1 MRFAAMYP
9 ATRLLLQILRLI
21 KPSLAARRVTHLA
34 FTKAKIEKRLQRKTD
49 RKDFMT
55 YVSLSPARDLE
66 GEEGEVLLQRRS
78 SSGH

>member
-9 ATRLLLQILRLI
+9 AARLLLKFLRLI
-21 KPSLAARRVTHLA
+21 KPSLAARRVAHLA

-55 YVSLSPARDLE
+55 YVSLSTARDLE
-66 GEEGEVLLQRRS
+66 GEEGEVLLQPRRLF
-78 SSGH
+78 GH